1 MNKFSK
7 KDLESIIRLASEF
20 DEIERKKHD
29 EQSFLIKD
37 ITEIAQ
43 NCGISD
49 ESLKKALIYFTNQKT
64 SFKASI
70 NTNKYFVS
78 TERISSTQMNETSW
92 EKILDF
98 LRGKYKSHGF
108 FTQLNDVYEWS
119 SNFRK
124 KDNIHVRFTNS
135 DQYSIIKIK
144 LEKSAFT
151 LRLKS
156 ICSILG
162 FILFAIISSYL
173 DLDSISTNFMVGV
186 NFTGAILGF
195 FVSSPLLNALF
206 KRKLKKQNDVI
217 IQLQTIIE
225 NEIDDTFTQND
236 IESVFA
242 TKKSKIIID

>member
-1 MNKFSK
+1 MNKFSR

-20 DEIERKKHD
+20 DEIERKKYD

-37 ITEIAQ
+37 VTDIAQ

-64 SFKASI
+64 SFKTSI

-108 FTQLNDVYEWS
+108 FTQLNEVYEWS

-135 DQYSIIKIK
+135 DQYLIIKIK

-195 FVSSPLLNALF
+195 LISNSLLNALF

-225 NEIDDTFTQND
+225 DEIDDTFTQND

-242 TKKSKIIID
+242 TKKSKIID